1 VIKNPANIIISR
13 TDSIGD
19 MILAL
24 PLAKILKD
32 KYPQLKLAMLGRKY
46 TEAIALACKHVDAF
60 IDVEDFLNKD
70 VFIDQKKPEAIIF
83 LNTDRRV
90 ADHAYKL
97 KIPMR
102 VGTGRNLNNLK
113 NSNYRLWF
121 TRRNSGLHE
130 AQLNLKMLHP
140 FGINEIF
147 SFETIGRS
155 YGLTQLQPLQEKYK
169 RLIKNDKYNLII
181 HTKSQGNA
189 REWSMQHF
197 IKLIQ
202 LLDDRI
208 YNIFI
213 SGTEKERPF
222 IQPLLNALRNKVTD
236 IIGAM
241 PLEQFMSFVN
251 ACDGVVANSTGP
263 LHIAAALQKDAL
275 GVYPPIKSKDAVR
288 WAPVGRGGEVFTLPG
303 FCKKC
308 KLNKDACACINS
320 IQPQTIKATL
330 DKLAQQE
337 LHAVYAHQS

>member
-1 VIKNPANIIISR
+1 VIKNLANIIISR

-32 KYPQLKLAMLGRKY
+32 KCPQLKVAMLGRKY
-46 TEAIALACKHVDAF
+46 TAAIAFACKYLDAF
-60 IDVEDFLNKD
+60 INVEDFLHKEVD
-70 VFIDQKKPEAIIF
+70 IDQKKPEAIIF

-90 ADHAYKL
+90 ADRAYAL
-97 KIPMR
+97 KIPVR
-102 VGTGRNLNNLK
+102 VGTGRNFNHLK
-113 NSNYRLWF
+113 NCNYRLWF

-130 AQLNLKMLHP
+130 AQLNLKMLRP

-155 YGLTQLQPLQEKYK
+155 YGLTQLQPLEEKYK
-169 RLIKNDKYNLII
+169 RLIKNDKYNLIV

-202 LLDDRI
+202 LLDNRI

-213 SGTEKERPF
+213 SGTENERTF
-222 IQPLLNALRNKVTD
+222 IQPLLNAVENKVTD
-236 IIGAM
+236 IIGMM
-241 PLEQFMSFVN
+241 PLEQFISFVN
-251 ACDGVVANSTGP
+251 ICDGIIANSTGP

-275 GVYPPIKSKDAVR
+275 GIYPPIKSKDAVR
-288 WAPVGRGGEVFTLPG
+288 WAPVGPGGELFTLPG

-320 IQPQTIKATL
+320 IQPQIIKAVL
-330 DKLAQQE
+330 DKLAQKE
-337 LHAVYAHQS
+337 LHTVYVHTN